1 MNLLDDWGLT
11 LQSDYGKAQR
21 FSLRQILQAV
31 AEDEEARKLIGM
43 AINEAPRVST
53 IECFTAANIVECGPW
68 NPMDNYEHAL
78 NASVED
84 SEP

>member
-1 MNLLDDWGLT
+1 MNLLDDWGIKLET
-11 LQSDYGKAQR
+11 PHGYPS
-21 FSLRQILQAV
+21 FFPLRQILQAV
-31 AEDEEARKLIGM
+31 AEDEEARKLIGT

-53 IECFTAANIVECGPW
+53 IECFTAANIGECGPW